1 MAWERQSSAFHTAVM
16 IRQRFIPE
24 NAEFIFSGPWNEN
37 GGTSKITHI
46 KDSAIKWGHGMV
58 SVVC

>member
-1 MAWERQSSAFHTAVM
+1 M

-46 KDSAIKWGHGMV
+46 KDSTIKRGHGMV